1 MARTPLVNLADV
13 DLRLL
18 RVFHA
23 VARNKGLAAAQDDL
37 GVTQATI
44 SNQLSQLE
52 ERLGMRLCKRGRGG
66 FALSEEGTLVFEAS
80 RNLFRSIENFRNALG
95 SARGELTGD
104 IYFGTVDAMWS
115 SRDIR
120 LSAAYRSFA
129 ELAPKVVLHTE
140 IASPQDL
147 VQGLSEDRFHMIL
160 SPAQRIAQPLRA
172 VMAFQERQSLY
183 CGRSHPLFGVDD
195 ENLSVSDLAAFAY
208 VARSYMLDWTG
219 PTGIRFEPHA
229 VTSHMESSA
238 LFILSGKYIG
248 HLPAHFADNWV
259 TKGEMRCLMDGEL
272 TYLDRFYLAYRRR
285 EQNRAV
291 RLLFDCLRA
300 EFASVQA
307 DRTLTLNSEEP
318 S

>member
-1 MARTPLVNLADV
+1 MNLADV

-23 VARNKGLAAAQDDL
+23 VARNQGLAAAQNDL

-66 FALSEEGTLVFEAS
+66 FALSEEGRLVLEAS

-95 SARGELTGD
+95 AARGALTGD

-115 SRDIR
+115 SSDIR
-120 LSAAYRSFA
+120 LDQAYRAFS
-129 ELAPKVVLHTE
+129 EHAPKVVLHTE

-147 VQGLSEDRFHMIL
+147 VQGLTEDRFHLAL
-160 SPAQRIAQPLRA
+160 SPAQRIPQPLRA

-183 CGRSHPLFGVDD
+183 CGRGHPLFEAEDGDI
-195 ENLSVSDLAAFAY
+195 SVADLRFHAY
-208 VARSYMLDWTG
+208 VARSYMLDWAG
-219 PTGIRFEPHA
+219 PAGVRLDPHA

-238 LFILSGKYIG
+238 LFILSGRYIG
-248 HLPAHFADNWV
+248 HLPPHFAAHWV
-259 TKGEMRCLMDGEL
+259 EKGDMRRLLDRDCS
-272 TYLDRFYLAYRRR
+272 YLDRFYLAYRRR

-300 EFASVQA
+300 AFPKTGA
-307 DRTLTLNSEEP
+307 TTN
-318 S
+318 

>member
-1 MARTPLVNLADV
+1 MVRAPLMNLADV

-66 FALSEEGTLVFEAS
+66 FAMSEEGKLVFEAS

-115 SRDIR
+115 SDDIR
-120 LSAAYRSFA
+120 LNDAYRAFSK
-129 ELAPKVVLHTE
+129 LAPKVVLHTE

-147 VQGLSEDRFHMIL
+147 VQGLAEDRFHLIL
-160 SPAQRIAQPLRA
+160 SPAQRIPQPLRA
-172 VMAFQERQSLY
+172 VMGFQERQSLY
-183 CGRSHPLFGVDD
+183 CGRGHPLFEAED
-195 ENLSVSDLAAFAY
+195 EDISVADLPSHAY

-219 PTGIRFEPHA
+219 PAGVQLEPHA

-248 HLPAHFADNWV
+248 HLPTHFAAHWV
-259 TKGEMRCLMDGEL
+259 EKGDMRCLLERDCS
-272 TYLDRFYLAYRRR
+272 YLDRFYLAYRRR

-300 EFASVQA
+300 QFP
-307 DRTLTLNSEEP
+307 RTGAATW
-318 S
+318 